1 MNSVFST
8 SAIVL
13 YLLCTLL
20 MILRLQSK
28 TTLADKSIFVLL
40 LPGFAAS
47 LLHAYGLTQ
56 YLMTENGLQFGVFNA
71 ASAISLIN
79 SVMIL
84 LLTLKR
90 RTELLTSIV
99 LPLAALSIVLEIQ
112 FPNSHLLPANSPL
125 GLQIHIV
132 VSIIAYSLLGLA
144 ALFAIIL
151 AIQNRL
157 LHNHHPGGLMRRLP
171 SLQTTEKLLF
181 DTIFAGFIS
190 LSLALLSGFAF
201 LEDMFA
207 QHLAHKT
214 LLAIVAWLVFAI
226 LLIGRIQLGWRG
238 RIAIRWTLAGFIT
251 LMLAYFGSKFA
262 MEFVLT

>member
-1 MNSVFST
+1 MNSAFSIAT
-8 SAIVL
+8 ISL
-13 YLLCTLL
+13 YLLCTVL
-20 MILRLQSK
+20 MILRLQGK
-28 TTLADKSIFVLL
+28 AALADKKIIILL
-40 LPGFAAS
+40 LPGFAAT

-56 YLMTENGLQFGVFNA
+56 YILTKEGLQFGVFNA
-71 ASAISLIN
+71 ASVISLVN

-84 LLTLKR
+84 SLTLKR

-99 LPLAALSIVLEIQ
+99 LPLAALSIVLDKL
-112 FPNSHLLPANSPL
+112 FPDSHLLPADSPV
-125 GLQIHIV
+125 GLQIHIM

-171 SLQTTEKLLF
+171 SLQSTEKLLF
-181 DTIFAGFIS
+181 DTIFAGFIG
-190 LSLALLSGFAF
+190 LSLALISGFAF
-201 LEDMFA
+201 LEDMFE

-214 LLAIVAWLVFAI
+214 ILAIVAWLVFAT
-226 LLIGRIQLGWRG
+226 LLVGRIKLGWRG
-238 RIAIRWTLAGFIT
+238 RIAIRWTLAGFFI

-262 MEFVLT
+262 MEFVFN